1 MSRSTIAWTTPATG
15 VRPPLVIFVI
25 VRAMAPVTGIPPKNG
40 TTTLAIPWPISS
52 VLVEVRE
59 PVTPS
64 ATVAESSD
72 SIAPSTAIVNAEGR
86 SRLIFS
92 IVSEKLCTSGMSVDM
107 APNRSPIVE
116 ISSPGIMDLRKAT
129 PAVTI
134 TMASS
139 APGRRL
145 KILGVRMII
154 ARENSATQRV
164 GMSIWSKFRR

>member
-1 MSRSTIAWTTPATG
+1 M
-15 VRPPLVIFVI
+15 
-25 VRAMAPVTGIPPKNG
+25 
-40 TTTLAIPWPISS
+40 
-52 VLVEVRE
+52 
-59 PVTPS
+59 
-64 ATVAESSD
+64 
-72 SIAPSTAIVNAEGR
+72 
-86 SRLIFS
+86 FS

-145 KILGVRMII
+145 EILGVKMII
-154 ARENSATQRV
+154 ARENRATQSV
-164 GMSIWSKFRR
+164 GMSIWSKFRRYTPHLPVKSPGRFFRPRPKKSLICVDRMVRAIPAVKPTTIG